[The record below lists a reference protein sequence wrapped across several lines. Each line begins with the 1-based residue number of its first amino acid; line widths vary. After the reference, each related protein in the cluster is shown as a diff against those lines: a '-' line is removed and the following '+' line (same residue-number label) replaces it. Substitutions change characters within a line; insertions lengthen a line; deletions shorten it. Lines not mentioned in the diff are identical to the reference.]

1 MNLNI
6 EYEFCLDWEHCEN
19 MNQARERISKLT
31 NVLNRIIIIRQHTKK
46 DILSECSKWAGANL
60 HKLSWDNKL
69 VRLSELTGSTELAD
83 LWQDADTA
91 YRSVKNKQEQL
102 LEDLF
107 ALKKMVDVTPR

>member
-6 EYEFCLDWEHCEN
+6 EYEFCLDWEHCESIN
-19 MNQARERISKLT
+19 EARDKLSKIT
-31 NVLNRIIIIRQHTKK
+31 NILNSIIIIRQNTKK
-46 DILSECSKWAGANL
+46 SIISECSGWDGAGL

-69 VRLSELTGSTELAD
+69 VRLSELIGNSDLAN

-102 LEDLF
+102 VEDLY